1 MSDWRDTVEGPAAV
15 AERDQFEADLFDIIR
30 ESKLLFVI
38 AAPLRDDGSPEVS
51 VRALYALSD
60 EIDSVWR
67 REATRAFLLVARDEL
82 DRALGELEEGL

>member
-1 MSDWRDTVEGPAAV
+1 VSDWRDTVEGPAAV
-15 AERDQFEADLFDIIR
+15 AERDQFEAELADLIR
-30 ESKLLFVI
+30 EAKLLFVV
-38 AAPLRDDGSPEVS
+38 AAPLRGGDGPEVS